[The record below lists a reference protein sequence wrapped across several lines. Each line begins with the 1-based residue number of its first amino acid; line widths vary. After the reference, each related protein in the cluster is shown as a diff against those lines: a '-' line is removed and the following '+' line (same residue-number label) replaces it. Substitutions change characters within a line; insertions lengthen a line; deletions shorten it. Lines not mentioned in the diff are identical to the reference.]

1 MKTAVFSTRSYD
13 KALLT
18 AANARAEHELIFLQD
33 RLTASTASLAAGCEA
48 VCMFVNDNVDAEV
61 LTLLAAQGTRLVATR
76 STGYN
81 QIDAAAAAGLGI
93 EVVRVASYSPYSVA
107 EFAVGLLLAVNRKIA
122 RASARTRDGN
132 FELDGLMGFDLH
144 GKTVG
149 VIGTGKIGTIFA
161 RIMLGFG
168 CTVLGYDQYRNPDFE
183 AMGGNYTSSADLVHD
198 CDVISLH
205 CPLTDQTRHIVN
217 AESLAR
223 AKRGA
228 ILINTSRGALVDTE
242 AAIAALKTG
251 QLGGLAIDVYEQES
265 NLFFQDLSS
274 TIIEDDV
281 IQRLVSFHNV
291 IVTGHQ
297 AFFTQEAIGQIMQ
310 TTIESI
316 SAFESGPNW
325 STVFRSA
332 DCLDSASARPRT
344 GRVRAKAGECN
355 SSVRPGRLRGRP
367 PQGGYSVCSTQP
379 GTYACQ
385 IEQYQNVG
393 F

>member
-1 MKTAVFSTRSYD
+1 MKTAVFSTRRYD

-18 AANARAEHELIFLQD
+18 AANAKAGHELAFLQD
-33 RLTASTASLAAGCEA
+33 RLTANTASLAAGCEA
-48 VCMFVNDNVDAEV
+48 VCVFVNDNVDAEV
-61 LTLLAAQGTRLVATR
+61 LGMLAAQGTRLVATR

-81 QIDAAAAAGLGI
+81 QIDVEASARLGI
-93 EVVRVASYSPYSVA
+93 EVVRVTDYSPYSVA
-107 EFAVGLLLAVNRKIA
+107 EFAVGLLLAVNRQSA
-122 RASARTRDGN
+122 RASVRTRDGN

-149 VIGTGKIGTIFA
+149 VIGTGKIGIIFA

-168 CTVLGYDQYRNPDFE
+168 CTVLGYDQFRNPAFE
-183 AMGGNYTSSADLVHD
+183 AMGGRYASTADLVRD

-205 CPLTDQTRHIVN
+205 CPLTPETRHLVN
-217 AESLAR
+217 SESLAR

-228 ILINTSRGALVDTE
+228 ILINTSRGGLVDTE

-265 NLFFQDLSS
+265 SLFFQDLSS

-316 SAFESGPNW
+316 SAFEGGAELVN
-325 STVFRSA
+325 
-332 DCLDSASARPRT
+332 
-344 GRVRAKAGECN
+344 RVPV
-355 SSVRPGRLRGRP
+355 S
-367 PQGGYSVCSTQP
+367 
-379 GTYACQ
+379 
-385 IEQYQNVG
+385 
-393 F
+393 

>member
-13 KALLT
+13 KSLLT
-18 AANARAEHELIFLQD
+18 AANAQAGHELIFLQD
-33 RLTASTASLAAGCEA
+33 RLTADTASLAAGCEA
-48 VCMFVNDNVDAEV
+48 VCVFVNDNVDAEV
-61 LTLLAAQGTRLVATR
+61 LALLAAQGTRLVATR

-81 QIDAAAAAGLGI
+81 QIDAVAASRLGI
-93 EVVRVASYSPYSVA
+93 EVVRVADYSPYSVA

-122 RASARTRDGN
+122 RASVRTRDGN

-168 CTVLGYDQYRNPDFE
+168 CTVLGYDQYRNPAFE
-183 AMGGNYTSSADLVHD
+183 AMGGRYTSTADLVHD

-205 CPLTDQTRHIVN
+205 CPLTDATRHVVN
-217 AESLAR
+217 SESLAR

-228 ILINTSRGALVDTE
+228 ILINTSRGGLVDTE

-265 NLFFQDLSS
+265 SLFFQDLSS

-316 SAFESGPNW
+316 SAFEAGAELVN
-325 STVFRSA
+325 
-332 DCLDSASARPRT
+332 
-344 GRVRAKAGECN
+344 RVPT
-355 SSVRPGRLRGRP
+355 S
-367 PQGGYSVCSTQP
+367 
-379 GTYACQ
+379 
-385 IEQYQNVG
+385 
-393 F
+393 